1 MLVSVIIPTY
11 NRAMF
16 LARAIDSVLRQS
28 FQDFELIVIDD
39 GSTDNSKQTV
49 ESYSDSRI
57 KYFFQEN
64 RGVSAARNLGVK
76 KSSGKYIAF
85 LDSDDEWKE
94 DKLEKQLSLLDSSKH
109 RLCHTGELWLRDGEV
124 VKQKKAHQKVGG
136 DMFIRSLK
144 NCVISPSSVLLERT
158 LFEEMNGFNE
168 SFIVCED
175 YDLWLKITSLY
186 EIAFLEE
193 AFVIKHA
200 GHDDQLSFK
209 FFAMDYWRV
218 KAMAW
223 AKANRQLSQE
233 RVDVLTQLCLKKCQY
248 LIKGYEKYENFEN
261 YDEVRAIEN
270 YISN

>member
-11 NRAMF
+11 NRANF
-16 LARAIDSVLRQS
+16 LARAIDSVLKQS
-28 FQDFELIVIDD
+28 FQNFELIVVDD
-39 GSTDNSKQTV
+39 GSSDNSKDIV
-49 ESYSDSRI
+49 ESFSDERI
-57 KYFFQEN
+57 KYIFQQN
-64 RGVSAARNLGVK
+64 RGVSAARNLGVIQ
-76 KSSGKYIAF
+76 SSGNYIAF
-85 LDSDDEWKE
+85 LDSDDEWSE
-94 DKLEKQLSLLDSSKH
+94 NKLQRQLSLLENTKL
-109 RLCHTGELWLRDGEV
+109 RLCHTGEHWLRDGEV
-124 VKQKKAHQKVGG
+124 VKQKKVHQKVGG

-144 NCVISPSSVLLERT
+144 NCVISPSSVLMERS
-158 LFEEMNGFNE
+158 LFEEMGGFNE
-168 SFIVCED
+168 DFIVCED

-186 EIAFLEE
+186 EIGFLEE

-223 AKANRQLSQE
+223 AKANRQLSKE
-233 RVDVLTQLCLKKCQY
+233 RIEVLTQLCLKKCQY
-248 LIKGYEKYENFEN
+248 LIKGYEKHENFEN